1 MWSEFWNRYRDQF
14 NQAPDRESE
23 QSIVRLIIALVM
35 VLYIVYVYLYVPSES
50 ASALVPLALLYTLCS
65 LIIIMVIAW
74 KPLVFT
80 VRRTITMSFDVSMIT
95 LAMWI
100 GGETT
105 SMLYVFYLW
114 ISLGNGF
121 RFGTPSLYFTS
132 TLSTLGFASVILISD
147 FWKQQPVLGIGLLL
161 GLLITTLYVAL
172 LLLRIERE
180 KKRAEASSKAKSRF
194 LANMSHEIRT
204 PLNGVVGMT
213 DLLARTPMGLEQ
225 REIMSTIQASAET
238 LLNLIEEI
246 LDFSK
251 IEAGKVEVRLADQDL
266 SELTDSVISM
276 MKPTADTKGIELNCW
291 IDLDISPVIKTD
303 PKLLRQIL
311 INLLNNAIK
320 FTDQGGIV
328 LKVTPY
334 TSGEGEDRVP
344 RLMFEV
350 IDTGIGISETQQ
362 KRIFEWFEQ
371 GDDSATRRYTGS
383 GLGTTI
389 TKQLVEL
396 LDGTIGLESRLG
408 EGSRFW
414 FQIPAITSDNPIDV
428 ERFQDARVLL
438 FTDLLSEKQDL
449 LDGLQEWQLDVNV
462 YTNLSEGFLE
472 LLNAVKVKEPYDI
485 AILDET
491 HSDLPDEELVHTIR
505 AEQSLDDLELV
516 CVTDYSANL
525 QNENRLCHEGFSA
538 VVTTPITPEKV
549 RHVLQ
554 YALKRK
560 SSSNLPPRIFTSAEH
575 SIAKH
580 ARILLAE
587 DNPINQKVVKKILEL
602 QGHQIEVVS
611 HGQDAIE
618 LLKNETFDLA
628 ILDLQMPDIGGI
640 DIIKAYRLMEKQE
653 PVIPFIILTANATRE
668 AAEECEAIGVEAYLT
683 KPVRSAHLLD
693 VVKEILGGDATEVIT
708 DTVIDLPIRAAN
720 QEKSGRILDVDT
732 LKGLESLSKD
742 PHFMSHLADSFLHD
756 SEALMGAM
764 RDAIELHDARRFKD
778 CAHALAD
785 NASGIGA
792 YSLMT
797 ICASASRIEP
807 SGLNE
812 RGIKQMTQIST
823 TYSLT
828 CQALRHYLNTKNPQ

>member
-1 MWSEFWNRYRDQF
+1 MWSEFWNRYRGQF
-14 NQAPDRESE
+14 NQAPDQESE
-23 QSIVRLIIALVM
+23 QSIVRLIIALVLC
-35 VLYIVYVYLYVPSES
+35 LYILYIYLFMPSENS
-50 ASALVPLALLYTLCS
+50 STLLPLALFYTLCS

-74 KPLVFT
+74 KPQAYGI
-80 VRRTITMSFDVSMIT
+80 RRTVTMSFDVSMIT
-95 LAMWI
+95 LAMWL
-100 GGETT
+100 GGEST
-105 SMLYVFYLW
+105 SMFYVFYLW

-147 FWKQQPVLGIGLLL
+147 FWREQQILGIGLLL

-172 LLLRIERE
+172 LLQRIERE
-180 KKRAEASSKAKSRF
+180 KRRAEASSQAKSRF

-251 IEAGKVEVRLADQDL
+251 IEAGKVEVRLTDLDL

-320 FTDQGGIV
+320 FTDQGEIV
-328 LKVTPY
+328 LKVTP
-334 TSGEGEDRVP
+334 SDAADSEGSVQK
-344 RLMFEV
+344 LIFEV
-350 IDTGIGISETQQ
+350 IDTGIGISEAQQ

-396 LDGTIGLESRLG
+396 LGGTIGLESRLG

-414 FQIPAITSDNPIDV
+414 FQIPAISSDNPIDV
-428 ERFQDARVLL
+428 EHFQDARVLL
-438 FTDLLSEKQDL
+438 FTDLLSEQQDL
-449 LDGLQEWQLDVNV
+449 LDGLQEWQLDVKV
-462 YTNLSEGFLE
+462 YSNLAEGFLE

-491 HSDLPDEELVHTIR
+491 QSNLADEKLVHTIR
-505 AEQSLDDLELV
+505 SEQSLDDLGLV
-516 CVTDYSANL
+516 CVTNHS
-525 QNENRLCHEGFSA
+525 QNHERENRLCHEGFSA
-538 VVTTPITPEKV
+538 VVTTPVTSEKV

-560 SSSNLPPRIFTSAEH
+560 HSKKLPPRIFTSAEH
-575 SIAKH
+575 SLARH

-602 QGHQIEVVS
+602 QGHQIVVVS
-611 HGQDAIE
+611 HGQDAID
-618 LLKNETFDLA
+618 LLKAETFDLA

-640 DIIKAYRLMEKQE
+640 DIIKAYRSMQKQE
-653 PVIPFIILTANATRE
+653 PAIPFIILTANATRE
-668 AAEECEAIGVEAYLT
+668 AAEECEAVGVEAYLT
-683 KPVRSAHLLD
+683 KPIRSAHLLD
-693 VVKEILGGDATEVIT
+693 VVREILGGKSSEVIT
-708 DTVIDLPIRAAN
+708 DTIIDLPVRDAN
-720 QEKSGRILDVDT
+720 QEKSGRILDMAT
-732 LKGLESLSKD
+732 LKGLERLSKD
-742 PHFMSHLADSFLHD
+742 PEFMSHLSDSFLHD
-756 SEALMGAM
+756 SEAMLGAM
-764 RDAIELHDARRFKD
+764 HQAIEAHDLKRYKD

-797 ICASASRIEP
+797 ICASAANIEQAQ
-807 SGLNE
+807 LNE
-812 RGIKQMTQIST
+812 QGVKLLTQISS
-823 TYSLT
+823 TYTLT
-828 CQALRHYLNTKNPQ
+828 CQALRHYLNIKDTE

>member
-1 MWSEFWNRYRDQF
+1 MC
-14 NQAPDRESE
+14 
-23 QSIVRLIIALVM
+23 
-35 VLYIVYVYLYVPSES
+35 LYIFYVYLFIPSES
-50 ASALVPLALLYTLCS
+50 ASRLLPLALLYTLCS
-65 LIIIMVIAW
+65 LMIMMVIAW
-74 KPLVFT
+74 KPHVFT
-80 VRRTITMSFDVSMIT
+80 IRRTITMSFDVSMIT

-147 FWKQQPVLGIGLLL
+147 FWKEQQVLGIGLLL

-180 KKRAEASSKAKSRF
+180 KKRAEASSQAKSRF

-251 IEAGKVEVRLADQDL
+251 IEAGKVEVRLVDQDL
-266 SELTDSVISM
+266 SELADSVISM
-276 MKPTADTKGIELNCW
+276 MKPTADSKGIELNCW

-334 TSGEGEDRVP
+334 TSAESEDGVP

-350 IDTGIGISETQQ
+350 IDTGIGISEAQQ

-414 FQIPAITSDNPIDV
+414 FQIPAVSSDTPIDI

-449 LDGLQEWQLDVNV
+449 LDGLQEWQLDVKV
-462 YTNLSEGFLE
+462 YSNLSEGFLE
-472 LLNAVKVKEPYDI
+472 LINAVKVKEPYDI

-491 HSDLPDEELVHTIR
+491 HSDLHDEELVHTIR
-505 AEQSLDDLELV
+505 AEKSLDNLGLV
-516 CVTDYSANL
+516 CVINYSPNL

-538 VVTTPITPEKV
+538 VVTTPITPDKV

-560 SSSNLPPRIFTSAEH
+560 ISTNLPPRIFTSAEH

-580 ARILLAE
+580 AQILLAE

-611 HGQDAIE
+611 HGQEAIE
-618 LLKNETFDLA
+618 LLKSETFDLA

-640 DIIKAYRLMEKQE
+640 DIIKAYRLMQKQGAA
-653 PVIPFIILTANATRE
+653 IPFVILTANATRE

-693 VVKEILGGDATEVIT
+693 VVKGILGGDSTEVIT
-708 DTVIDLPIRAAN
+708 DTIVDLPIRAAN
-720 QEKSGRILDVDT
+720 QEKSGRILDVNT
-732 LKGLESLSKD
+732 LQGLERLSKD
-742 PHFMSHLADSFLHD
+742 PEFMSHLADSFLHD
-756 SEALMGAM
+756 SEALMTAM
-764 RDAIELHDARRFKD
+764 HQAIELHDVRGYKD

-797 ICASASRIEP
+797 ICASASRIEQP
-807 SGLNE
+807 ELNDQ
-812 RGIKQMTQIST
+812 GVKQMSQIST

-828 CQALRHYLNTKNPQ
+828 CQALRHYLNIKNPE

>member
-1 MWSEFWNRYRDQF
+1 MWSKFWNRYRGQF

-23 QSIVRLIIALVM
+23 QSIVRLIIALVLC
-35 VLYIVYVYLYVPSES
+35 LYIVYVYLFIPSES
-50 ASALVPLALLYTLCS
+50 SSTLVQMALLYTLCS

-80 VRRTITMSFDVSMIT
+80 IRRTITMSFDVSMIT

-147 FWKQQPVLGIGLLL
+147 FWKEQQVLGIGLLL
-161 GLLITTLYVAL
+161 GLLVTTLYVAL

-180 KKRAEASSKAKSRF
+180 KKRAEASSQAKSRF

-238 LLNLIEEI
+238 LLNLIEEV

-303 PKLLRQIL
+303 SKLLRQIL

-328 LKVTPY
+328 LKVMPY
-334 TSGEGEDRVP
+334 TSAESEDSVP
-344 RLMFEV
+344 RLMFEI
-350 IDTGIGISETQQ
+350 IDTGIGISEAQQ

-414 FQIPAITSDNPIDV
+414 FQIPAISSDNPIDI

-438 FTDLLSEKQDL
+438 FTDLLSGKQEL
-449 LDGLQEWQLDVNV
+449 LDGLQEWELDVNV

-491 HSDLPDEELVHTIR
+491 HSDLADEELVHTIR
-505 AEQSLDDLELV
+505 AEQSLDDLGLV
-516 CVTDYSANL
+516 CVTNYSPNL

-560 SSSNLPPRIFTSAEH
+560 TSTNLPPRIFTSAEH
-575 SIAKH
+575 NIAKH

-618 LLKNETFDLA
+618 LLKNETFDLS
-628 ILDLQMPDIGGI
+628 ILDLQMPDIGGV
-640 DIIKAYRLMEKQE
+640 DIIKAYRLMEKQG
-653 PVIPFIILTANATRE
+653 PAIPFIILTANATRE

-693 VVKEILGGDATEVIT
+693 VVKEILGGDSTEVIT
-708 DTVIDLPIRAAN
+708 DTIIDFPVRAAN
-720 QEKSGRILDVDT
+720 QEKSGRILDVTT
-732 LKGLESLSKD
+732 LKGLEKLSKD
-742 PHFMSHLADSFLHD
+742 PEFMSHLADSFLHD
-756 SEALMGAM
+756 SEALLTSMHQ
-764 RDAIELHDARRFKD
+764 AIELHDVRRYKD

-797 ICASASRIEP
+797 ICASASRIEQP
-807 SGLNE
+807 ELNDQ
-812 RGIKQMTQIST
+812 GVKQMTQIST
-823 TYSLT
+823 TYGLT
-828 CQALRHYLNTKNPQ
+828 CQALRHYLNIKNSD

>member
-1 MWSEFWNRYRDQF
+1 M
-14 NQAPDRESE
+14 
-23 QSIVRLIIALVM
+23 
-35 VLYIVYVYLYVPSES
+35 PSERATS
-50 ASALVPLALLYTLCS
+50 LLLFVLFCTFCS
-65 LIIIMVIAW
+65 LIVIMVIAW
-74 KPLVFT
+74 KPQAYRI
-80 VRRTITMSFDVSMIT
+80 RRTVTMSFDVSMIT

-100 GGETT
+100 GGEST
-105 SMLYVFYLW
+105 SMLYVLYLW

-132 TLSTLGFASVILISD
+132 ALSTLGFASVLLISD

-472 LLNAVKVKEPYDI
+472 LLNAVKVKEPYD
-485 AILDET
+485 
-491 HSDLPDEELVHTIR
+491 
-505 AEQSLDDLELV
+505 
-516 CVTDYSANL
+516 
-525 QNENRLCHEGFSA
+525 
-538 VVTTPITPEKV
+538 
-549 RHVLQ
+549 
-554 YALKRK
+554 
-560 SSSNLPPRIFTSAEH
+560 
-575 SIAKH
+575 
-580 ARILLAE
+580 
-587 DNPINQKVVKKILEL
+587 
-602 QGHQIEVVS
+602 
-611 HGQDAIE
+611 
-618 LLKNETFDLA
+618 
-628 ILDLQMPDIGGI
+628 
-640 DIIKAYRLMEKQE
+640 
-653 PVIPFIILTANATRE
+653 
-668 AAEECEAIGVEAYLT
+668 
-683 KPVRSAHLLD
+683 
-693 VVKEILGGDATEVIT
+693 
-708 DTVIDLPIRAAN
+708 
-720 QEKSGRILDVDT
+720 
-732 LKGLESLSKD
+732 
-742 PHFMSHLADSFLHD
+742 
-756 SEALMGAM
+756 
-764 RDAIELHDARRFKD
+764 
-778 CAHALAD
+778 
-785 NASGIGA
+785 
-792 YSLMT
+792 
-797 ICASASRIEP
+797 
-807 SGLNE
+807 
-812 RGIKQMTQIST
+812 
-823 TYSLT
+823 
-828 CQALRHYLNTKNPQ
+828 

>member
-1 MWSEFWNRYRDQF
+1 
-14 NQAPDRESE
+14 
-23 QSIVRLIIALVM
+23 
-35 VLYIVYVYLYVPSES
+35 
-50 ASALVPLALLYTLCS
+50 
-65 LIIIMVIAW
+65 
-74 KPLVFT
+74 
-80 VRRTITMSFDVSMIT
+80 
-95 LAMWI
+95 
-100 GGETT
+100 
-105 SMLYVFYLW
+105 MLYVFYLW

-132 TLSTLGFASVILISD
+132 ALSTLGFASVLLISE
-147 FWKQQPVLGIGLLL
+147 FWKEQQILGIGLLL
-161 GLLITTLYVAL
+161 GLLITTLYVARL
-172 LLLRIERE
+172 LIRIERE
-180 KKRAEASSKAKSRF
+180 KQRAEASSQAKSRF

-251 IEAGKVEVRLADQDL
+251 IEAGKVEIRYSDL
-266 SELTDSVISM
+266 DLTELTDSVISM

-334 TSGEGEDRVP
+334 DSTNIGDSVQ

-350 IDTGIGISETQQ
+350 IDTGIGISESQQ

-383 GLGTTI
+383 GLGTSI

-396 LDGTIGLESRLG
+396 LGGDIGLESRLG

-414 FQIPAITSDNPIDV
+414 FQIPAISSENPVD
-428 ERFQDARVLL
+428 EESFQDARVLL
-438 FTDLLSEKQDL
+438 FTDLLSEKQDV
-449 LDGLQEWQLDVNV
+449 LDGLQEWQLDVKV
-462 YTNLSEGFLE
+462 YSNLGEGFLE
-472 LLNAVKVKEPYDI
+472 LLNAAKVKEPYDI

-491 HSDLPDEELVHTIR
+491 LCELPDDDLVQTIR
-505 AEQSLDDLELV
+505 SEESLDDLELI
-516 CVTDYSANL
+516 CVTNYSSNL
-525 QNENRLCHEGFSA
+525 ERENKLCHEGFSA
-538 VVTTPITPEKV
+538 VVTTPVTPEKV

-560 SSSNLPPRIFTSAEH
+560 HGTRKPPRIFTSADQGLASE
-575 SIAKH
+575 

-587 DNPINQKVVKKILEL
+587 DNPINQKVVKKILQL
-602 QGHQIEVVS
+602 QGHHIEVVS
-611 HGQDAIE
+611 HGQDAID
-618 LLKNETFDLA
+618 LLKREAFDLA

-640 DIIKAYRLMEKQE
+640 DIIKAYRLMQNQE
-653 PVIPFIILTANATRE
+653 PEIPFIILTANATRK
-668 AAEECEAIGVEAYLT
+668 AAEECEAVGVEAYLT
-683 KPVRSAHLLD
+683 KPIRSAHLLD
-693 VVKEILGGDATEVIT
+693 VVREILGGNVSGVLT
-708 DTVIDLPIRAAN
+708 DTIIDLPLRDAN
-720 QEKSGRILDVDT
+720 QEKSGRILDMAT
-732 LKGLESLSKD
+732 LKGLERLSKD
-742 PHFMSHLADSFLHD
+742 PGFMSHLADSFLHD
-756 SEALMGAM
+756 SKHLLDAM
-764 RDAIELHDARRFKD
+764 HQAIDEHDMKKYKD

-797 ICASASRIEP
+797 VCASVTHLEEAQFNDE
-807 SGLNE
+807 GVQLL
-812 RGIKQMTQIST
+812 TQISSS
-823 TYSLT
+823 YSLT
-828 CQALRHYLNTKNPQ
+828 CQALHHYLNSKNPK